1 MIARLNYK
9 YFISFVFALFL
20 FAGFNSSA
28 IAEDDYCPP
37 ELCEEEVVEAEQE
50 DEYCPPELCDEEI
63 AEEEED
69 CPPEFCDEEDEE
81 ESDEG
86 GYVEEVEEER
96 PPVDRTL
103 YSRLTGAMRDT
114 MYQHVTTDESIEAVE
129 QWISDGRKNDS
140 VFTDVIM
147 PIMEDDCSNCHSTS
161 STMSKGIKDL
171 PLRNYEQIVAFTRL
185 APPNST
191 CLECHG
197 NENLVDHEDVA
208 LASIFRNEDLKAGSA
223 HNEVPCVRCHFDL
236 HEEQGAGVQ
245 QNDYCVDPKAFNNY
259 IGSWNAS
266 SALDCE
272 QLKKPACVK
281 CHLEVG
287 DKVAESIHFKKEG
300 DISKLLNEYGEP
312 LAAPVCS
319 DCHTSHDVL
328 ISTQDKSSL
337 EVVDG
342 CGNCHVGLAE
352 TYYDSYHGKAA
363 LLGSEET
370 AKCFDCH
377 GSHEMVPLDSRL
389 SPVHKLNLEETCAE
403 CHEETNANF
412 AGFIPHA
419 DYDDKEN
426 YPILFY
432 TYWAMNGLLFFVFLF
447 FGVHTS
453 LWFYSSIKER
463 KEKKL
468 AGEDKVNPDEQH
480 VRRFNISHTLLHLM
494 VITSFLTLALTGMTL
509 KFSDNSMFQW
519 IADAIGGPAEL
530 AYWHRIGAMVTGAY
544 FALHLT
550 QLVILFAKGKITVR
564 GLFKEDYTMVPL
576 LRDIQ
581 DAKANMLYF
590 MGKGPKPSFGRW
602 TYWEKFDYM
611 AVFWGVAVIG
621 LSGLALWFPEIVTRF
636 VPGWV
641 INVSYII
648 HGEEALLATIFIFVA
663 HFFHTH
669 LRPESIPLDP
679 VVFTQRMPLS
689 KFKEER
695 PQEYQSLVDNNELEG
710 RMLPPPTKWYM
721 ALVYLFGFSFVAIGL
736 FIVLAIFYSMIF

>member
-236 HEEQGAGVQ
+236 HEEQG
-245 QNDYCVDPKAFNNY
+245 
-259 IGSWNAS
+259 
-266 SALDCE
+266 
-272 QLKKPACVK
+272 
-281 CHLEVG
+281 
-287 DKVAESIHFKKEG
+287 
-300 DISKLLNEYGEP
+300 
-312 LAAPVCS
+312 
-319 DCHTSHDVL
+319 
-328 ISTQDKSSL
+328 KS
-337 EVVDG
+337 VV
-342 CGNCHVGLAE
+342 
-352 TYYDSYHGKAA
+352 
-363 LLGSEET
+363 
-370 AKCFDCH
+370 
-377 GSHEMVPLDSRL
+377 
-389 SPVHKLNLEETCAE
+389 
-403 CHEETNANF
+403 
-412 AGFIPHA
+412 
-419 DYDDKEN
+419 
-426 YPILFY
+426 
-432 TYWAMNGLLFFVFLF
+432 
-447 FGVHTS
+447 
-453 LWFYSSIKER
+453 
-463 KEKKL
+463 
-468 AGEDKVNPDEQH
+468 
-480 VRRFNISHTLLHLM
+480 
-494 VITSFLTLALTGMTL
+494 
-509 KFSDNSMFQW
+509 
-519 IADAIGGPAEL
+519 
-530 AYWHRIGAMVTGAY
+530 
-544 FALHLT
+544 
-550 QLVILFAKGKITVR
+550 
-564 GLFKEDYTMVPL
+564 
-576 LRDIQ
+576 
-581 DAKANMLYF
+581 
-590 MGKGPKPSFGRW
+590 
-602 TYWEKFDYM
+602 
-611 AVFWGVAVIG
+611 
-621 LSGLALWFPEIVTRF
+621 
-636 VPGWV
+636 
-641 INVSYII
+641 
-648 HGEEALLATIFIFVA
+648 
-663 HFFHTH
+663 
-669 LRPESIPLDP
+669 
-679 VVFTQRMPLS
+679 
-689 KFKEER
+689 
-695 PQEYQSLVDNNELEG
+695 
-710 RMLPPPTKWYM
+710 
-721 ALVYLFGFSFVAIGL
+721 
-736 FIVLAIFYSMIF
+736 